1 MGMTRKEYEE
11 KLRELIFYFVA
22 APAIILI
29 GMAIT
34 GSIIDTFLHTPA
46 GESVTFAKIFTF
58 IGGTPSIALYYLKL
72 WKEFTQKAKIK

>member
-58 IGGTPSIALYYLKL
+58 IRRYSKYCTLLSQIMERIYSKS
-72 WKEFTQKAKIK
+72 